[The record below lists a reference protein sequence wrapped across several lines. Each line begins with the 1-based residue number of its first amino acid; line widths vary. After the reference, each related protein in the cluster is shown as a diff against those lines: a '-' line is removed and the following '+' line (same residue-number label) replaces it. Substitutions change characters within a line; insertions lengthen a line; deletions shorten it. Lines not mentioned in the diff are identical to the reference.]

1 MGVNVANIFA
11 SFACGMENHNPVTCD
26 QLSKWQQRN
35 SDDQESIR
43 LVMATSKPCYHCG
56 IPTTRVDGCNHMT
69 CRKEKGGCGGEWYAR
84 TPSPVCVCG
93 MCVCVVCGVNF

>member
-1 MGVNVANIFA
+1 
-11 SFACGMENHNPVTCD
+11 MESHNPVTCD

-69 CRKEKGGCGGEWYAR
+69 CRKEKGGCGGEWYPR
-84 TPSPVCVCG
+84 THISRAVCAV
-93 MCVCVVCGVNF
+93 VNF